1 MFDESLLPYSKPTA
15 LYGETPVKGEICIFE
30 EHDDILSPSAFVS
43 PSNISHSPT
52 VPLAQLAL
60 VSEMCPEDSP
70 HDATPVLCPDV
81 SHVTAILV
89 SPHDNYQPDS
99 LSTEQN
105 HYTMITRAK
114 SEV

>member
-52 VPLAQLAL
+52 IPLSQPAPVL
-60 VSEMCPEDSP
+60 EMCLEDSP
-70 HDATPVLCPDV
+70 HNVAPVLCPDT
-81 SHVTAILV
+81 SHAIAT
-89 SPHDNYQPDS
+89 SQ
-99 LSTEQN
+99 EQN
-105 HYTMITRAK
+105 LEFK
-114 SEV
+114 SRIQSMQICI